1 MYGNRVRRVPKVA
14 EIVSGIHVYHKNIVN
29 IVAFVTLSPS
39 ITHRRQLHLH
49 LHHQLPPSTNP
60 RPASRIFD
68 FVQILLTRTL
78 PIIHRS
84 NWAVVTS
91 A

>member
-14 EIVSGIHVYHKNIVN
+14 EIVSGIHVYHKSIVN
-29 IVAFVTLSPS
+29 IVAFVTLSLS
-39 ITHRRQLHLH
+39 ITHRRQLLH

-68 FVQILLTRTL
+68 FLQILLTRTL
-78 PIIHRS
+78 CIIHRS

-91 A
+91 G